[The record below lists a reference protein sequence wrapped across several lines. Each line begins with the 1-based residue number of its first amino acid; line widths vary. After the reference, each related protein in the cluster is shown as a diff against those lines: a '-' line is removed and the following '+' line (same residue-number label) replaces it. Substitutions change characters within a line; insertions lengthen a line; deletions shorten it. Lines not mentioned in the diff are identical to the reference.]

1 MPPDPFPKDTEMTPM
16 VAYDPTLS
24 AGQAN
29 GASPARARQG
39 LIDTL
44 SDKVT
49 TFLNEHSRPADP
61 QAPIPDYAVGSTR
74 KGLNIGGREIQ
85 VGGRTVPVAVAVLG
99 GAVLAGLLINKRTR
113 GAAIT
118 AAGTAWTYLQAKK
131 R

>member
-1 MPPDPFPKDTEMTPM
+1 M
-16 VAYDPTLS
+16 VAYDPSLN

-44 SDKVT
+44 SDKVNA
-49 TFLNEHSRPADP
+49 FLSEHSKDP
-61 QAPIPDYAVGSTR
+61 QAPVADYAVGAPR
-74 KGLNIGGREIQ
+74 KSFSIAGRQ
-85 VGGRTVPVAVAVLG
+85 VQIGGRTVPVAVAVLG

-118 AAGTAWTYLQAKK
+118 AAGTAWTYLQSKK
-131 R
+131 P